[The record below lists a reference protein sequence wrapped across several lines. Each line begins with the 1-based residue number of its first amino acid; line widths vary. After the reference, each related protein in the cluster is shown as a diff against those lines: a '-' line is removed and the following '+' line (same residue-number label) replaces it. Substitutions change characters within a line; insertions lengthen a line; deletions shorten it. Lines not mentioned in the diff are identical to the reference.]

1 MPAVGLGLN
10 RSRVNGGSRS
20 LSLSLPLAESVSTI
34 YYIRLAFIRLFEKLF
49 DRLEMVRNRA
59 RVPSPRHDKKKAYEQ
74 LRGRL
79 FSGENEP
86 GAKPEPTAYEQLREN
101 RSLGRVCF

>member
-1 MPAVGLGLN
+1 MCGVRYYTVHILY
-10 RSRVNGGSRS
+10 GSG
-20 LSLSLPLAESVSTI
+20 
-34 YYIRLAFIRLFEKLF
+34 FIRLFEKMF

-86 GAKPEPTAYEQLREN
+86 GAKPEPTAYEQLRDN
-101 RSLGRVCF
+101 RSLGRVCFWLSFLDPFLPVENFFKMSA

>member
-1 MPAVGLGLN
+1 MPAVGLGLY

-20 LSLSLPLAESVSTI
+20 LSLSLSLPLSVSVSTI
-34 YYIRLAFIRLFEKLF
+34 YYIRLAFIRLFEKIF

-79 FSGENEP
+79 FSGSNEP
-86 GAKPEPTAYEQLREN
+86 GAKPEPTAYE
-101 RSLGRVCF
+101 